1 MTIRAFHLI
10 ALLVAASCC
19 WAQTNC
25 GHVSKVVQQLKANH
39 LQPPPTQEIERN
51 AIEGFFQLTDPYAF
65 YFSKAEITPLL
76 SKPISFESGDQVCQL
91 VKQLEVMT
99 ESKLRQVDS
108 YLEVLLKTK
117 LNYNIADSLK
127 IESKNGDFPATEMLQ
142 KQKLDR
148 WIKYQVLDRMLE
160 EADTSLVSELLK
172 FEAFAREKV
181 LTRERKRI
189 HRLIDDKARLHTYVT
204 NTFVKAIAA
213 SFDPHTSYFS
223 SEEMLDFKNDLSSTV
238 QSFGLDFSEDETG
251 QATVSAIAPGGGAW
265 NSNEIHEGDVI
276 LSIKWS
282 DKEKIDARD
291 FSPEELQKK
300 MELNAHRSA
309 EITIRKKDGTQA
321 TVKLEKTD
329 LDSDDNN
336 VDGMLLTGKKKI
348 GYISLPAFYTNW
360 DDPNRKGCAADV
372 ASELIKLKKEN
383 IDGLILDLRFNGG
396 GSNREAVELAG
407 IFIDVGPLMIMQ
419 VKGQPLFTLKET
431 TPGAIYQGPLLI
443 LVNGLSASAAE
454 LVTAALQDHK
464 RAIVVGTPTFGKAS
478 GQSIVP
484 VVEKD
489 TIGFI
494 KVTSTRLYRIT
505 GKSYQQEGVKPDIM
519 MPDFSSLLNYHERL
533 YRNSLKR
540 DSITKKT
547 YYTPLAQPSIEMLKQ
562 RSADRTDQ
570 SLFFKQVSTAKSK
583 MERAVPLQIDAFIRY
598 EYSTLDF
605 YQMLDGIKEAKPDF
619 KVSHNRFNQS
629 LLQIDESRKDRSDLL
644 SEEIE
649 QSPYLREA
657 YNILLDYIEL
667 EKNKRP

>member
-10 ALLVAASCC
+10 ALWWAASYCC
-19 WAQTNC
+19 AQTNC
-25 GHVSKVVQQLKANH
+25 GQVSKVVQQLKENH
-39 LQPPPTQEIERN
+39 LQPPSSQETERN
-51 AIEGFFQLTDPYAF
+51 AIIEFFRLVDPYAF
-65 YFSKAEITPLL
+65 YFSKAEISPIQA
-76 SKPISFESGDQVCQL
+76 KPISFESGEQVCQL
-91 VKQLEVMT
+91 VKQLETMMG
-99 ESKLRQVDS
+99 SKLQEIAS
-108 YLEVLLKTK
+108 YLEVLLKKK

-127 IESKNGDFPATEMLQ
+127 IEPRNGDFPSTETLQ
-142 KQKLDR
+142 KQKLER
-148 WIKYQVLDRMLE
+148 WIKYQVLDRMHE
-160 EADTSLVSELLK
+160 EADTALVSELLK
-172 FEAFAREKV
+172 FEGFAREKI

-189 HRLIDDKARLHTYVT
+189 HRLIDNKAALHAYVT
-204 NTFVKAIAA
+204 NTFVKAIAN

-223 SEEMLDFKNDLSSTV
+223 SEEMWDFKNDLSSSV

-251 QATVSAIAPGGGAW
+251 QAAVSAITPGGGAW
-265 NSNEIHEGDVI
+265 DSNEIHEGDVI

-282 DKEKIDARD
+282 EKEKIDARD
-291 FSPEELQKK
+291 FSPEELRKK
-300 MELNAHRSA
+300 LELNGHRSA

-360 DDPNRKGCAADV
+360 DDPSRKGCAADV

-396 GSNREAVELAG
+396 GSTREAVELAG
-407 IFIDVGPLMIMQ
+407 IFINVGPLMIMQ
-419 VKGQPLFTLKET
+419 VKGQPLLTLKET

-454 LVTAALQDHK
+454 LITAALQDHK
-464 RAIVVGTPTFGKAS
+464 RAIVVGAPTFGKAS
-478 GQSIVP
+478 GQSIMP

-494 KVTSTRLYRIT
+494 KVTNTRLYRIT
-505 GKSYQQEGVKPDIM
+505 GKSYQQTGVQPDIF

-547 YYTPLAQPSIEMLKQ
+547 YYTPLAQPSLEALKQ
-562 RSADRTDQ
+562 RSVDRTNQ
-570 SLFFKQVSTAKSK
+570 SLFFKQVLTAKSK
-583 MERAVPLQIDAFIRY
+583 LSRAVPLQIDAFIRY
-598 EYSTLDF
+598 QSATIEF
-605 YQMLDGIKEAKPDF
+605 YQMLDNIEEAKPDF
-619 KVSHNRFNQS
+619 KVSHNRFNQT
-629 LLQIDESRKDRSDLL
+629 LLQIDSSRKDRSDLL

-667 EKNKRP
+667 EKNK